1 MESGGGRSTRGAWR
15 GNGARGLP
23 GAWAHGA
30 GPRAR
35 GRVGCFSAAPRR
47 PPPPRLVPPLSAPSG
62 GGAGRGTAAAQTH
75 SQAGGVAPPGG
86 DGAHP
91 EGARR
96 PWDQV
101 GRAVRPRAAG
111 PTGHAGFV
119 AHGLQSLGKTRQ
131 SLARVLWG
139 ARVPFRRGLF
149 RGKKMGTWLQRGLC
163 PPGPLA
169 LSAESWGVGW
179 GGGRKLRIP
188 ATQEKAPRWPLV
200 L

>member
-1 MESGGGRSTRGAWR
+1 MRRGVRRGA
-15 GNGARGLP
+15 GARGRDVALAR
-23 GAWAHGA
+23 GAHGA
-30 GPRAR
+30 WSPAGPEHAGGVAWEWSARAAGGVGAR
-35 GRVGCFSAAPRR
+35 GGAAGAGPDWLLLRGAALA
-47 PPPPRLVPPLSAPSG
+47 PPPRLVPPLSAPSG
-62 GGAGRGTAAAQTH
+62 GGAGSRSAAAQTH

-149 RGKKMGTWLQRGLC
+149 GGKMMGTWLQRGLC
-163 PPGPLA
+163 PPGPLTG
-169 LSAESWGVGW
+169 L
-179 GGGRKLRIP
+179 
-188 ATQEKAPRWPLV
+188 
-200 L
+200 